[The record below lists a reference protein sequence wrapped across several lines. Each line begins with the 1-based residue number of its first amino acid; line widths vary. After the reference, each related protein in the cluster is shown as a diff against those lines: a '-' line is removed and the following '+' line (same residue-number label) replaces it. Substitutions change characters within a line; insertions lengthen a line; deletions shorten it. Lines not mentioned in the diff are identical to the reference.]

1 MTLTELSFYSRRL
14 MPAGII
20 SVLML
25 MIFFYIF
32 QILLLVTPDVA
43 PGKPTLNTVFE
54 KIKIPDIPEAS
65 RSAKYK
71 FTLDTIEGQPVT
83 ATSAGYVYFL
93 PPSTTKLQFKDKTY
107 RMAQTIGIDT
117 DVVKHQ
123 LINQI
128 QYLFQD
134 GTQKLT
140 VDITNFNFSYD
151 YKLELD
157 QDILPDIKPP
167 PSQPEIKNTAIDF
180 LKSIGRY
187 PDELS
192 QGKLNIIYMNFN
204 PATKTIDVVQDP
216 KEANMVEVDFYRP
229 DVQAYPIV
237 SRKYFNS
244 QNYVVL
250 VYYRSLFKI
259 VKAQVQFFEKSSE
272 QVGMY
277 PLKTGDKA
285 WQDFVDGKGYVTV
298 APGGQKDIKIKQMFL
313 GYYDPDIYQQY
324 LQPIYVFLGENN
336 FVGYVPAVDDA
347 WLDQ

>member
-1 MTLTELSFYSRRL
+1 ML
-14 MPAGII
+14 PAGII
-20 SVLML
+20 GVLML
-25 MIFFYIF
+25 MIFFYVF
-32 QILLLVTPDVA
+32 QILLLVTPEA
-43 PGKPTLNTVFE
+43 PAGKPVLNTVFE
-54 KIKIPDIPEAS
+54 KLKIPDIPEAS
-65 RSAKYK
+65 RSAKFA

-157 QDILPDIKPP
+157 QDILPDLKAP
-167 PSQPEIKNTAIDF
+167 PSEPEIKNTAIDF

-192 QGKLNIIYMNFN
+192 QGKLNIIYLNFN
-204 PATKTIDVVQDP
+204 PESKTLAVVQDP
-216 KEANMVEVDFYRP
+216 KDANMVEVDFYRP
-229 DVQAYPIV
+229 DVQTYPIV

-244 QNYVVL
+244 QNYVVM
-250 VYYRSLFKI
+250 VFYRSLFKI
-259 VKAQVQFFEKSSE
+259 VRAQVQFFEKSTE

-285 WQDFVDGKGYVTV
+285 WQDLVDGKGYVTV
-298 APGGQKDIKIKQMFL
+298 SPGVKDVKIKQMFM
-313 GYYDPDIYQQY
+313 GYYDPDTYQQY
-324 LQPIYVFLGENN
+324 LQPVYVFLGEGN